1 MFGKKLIRRIAV
13 GALSVLALSNFATA
27 QETFVWKVQS
37 NLNAG
42 EPGYIALVEKFAK
55 LSEEQSGG
63 RIKFEVFPVG
73 SLFPIKDGLEAVGTG
88 LTEMAVLTGG
98 YYAGKMGPIAN
109 LESGVPGSLRTP
121 IERYN
126 FFYKEGFIDIA
137 RKAYQPYGVY
147 YLGPQLSP
155 SWDIMSKNP
164 ITSMEDFKGLK
175 IRSFGLEAKWYESM
189 GATPV
194 FMGGGDIYTA
204 LATGVLD
211 AARWASP
218 SGNLNNSFQEVA
230 KYYVK
235 PSPMPVPNNFF
246 AVNQAAWDGL
256 PADIKAIL
264 TEAAIASSFDYIAQ
278 AEMKDAKAMQDMK
291 AQGVEISEI
300 PPEEWAKMEKAAA
313 ELWKGYAAEGGLA
326 QEGVVLLEGFLQK
339 LGR

>member
-1 MFGKKLIRRIAV
+1 MLGMRPIKR
-13 GALSVLALSNFATA
+13 LALGFAA
-27 QETFVWKVQS
+27 FFSLGNLALADDAVVWRIQS

-42 EPGYIALVEKFAK
+42 EPGYIALEEKFAK
-55 LSEEQSGG
+55 LSEKMSGG
-63 RIKFEVFPVG
+63 DISFEIYPVG
-73 SLFPIKDGLEAVGTG
+73 ALFPIADGLEAVGAG

-98 YYAGKMGPIAN
+98 YYSGKMGPIAN

-137 RKAYQPYGVY
+137 RKAYKPYGIF

-155 SWDIMSKNP
+155 PWDIMSKKP
-164 ITSMEDFKGLK
+164 ITSMADFQGLK

-194 FMGGGDIYTA
+194 FMGGGEIYTG

-218 SGNLNNSFQEVA
+218 SGNLNNSYQEVA
-230 KYYVK
+230 KYYVQ

-246 AVNQAAWDGL
+246 AVNEAAWSAL
-256 PADIKAIL
+256 PDNIKEIL
-264 TEAAIASSFDYIAQ
+264 KEAAVASSFDYIAQ
-278 AEMKDAKAMQDMK
+278 ADMKDAQAMQEMEK
-291 AQGVEISEI
+291 QGVEISVI
-300 PPEEWAKMEKAAA
+300 SAEEWAKMEQAAA
-313 ELWKGYAAEGGLA
+313 ELWRGYAAEGGLA
-326 QEGVVLLEGFLQK
+326 QEGVELLDNFLKK